1 MNMNEKT
8 LITEINR
15 INKLMGNELLI
26 ESLGRTVVN
35 ILTNMVNKSSDIR
48 RILPLNSPGLSAFRR
63 LESTLNNWR
72 SAGTGGQIS
81 LSTVID
87 DLYIVSQS
95 IPEVRIAVTDF
106 ILSQDRALKR
116 AFDNFLKDRKRLE
129 NLGNLPDDQLEPALE
144 QFVRAWFGNQPV
156 TNSQIE
162 IITDRL
168 LFDVRRNLNLPPPG
182 GLDVIVRNLPF
193 KNVRYLLSQLSGIF
207 ATEKG
212 LKRKF
217 VNASERA
224 NEHLLNNQPGKARK
238 EVEYMMSVLAS
249 AKKWREEGWETVYD
263 KWKAEMLSNPQYK
276 MTQADFV
283 EFDKYKNSGRG
294 LELFDELT
302 KKDPS
307 WTELTWEPWKK
318 LWPFKRPSTP
328 GGFLILSDK
337 MLTKDW
343 WQRFGMFILTKN
355 ARTIDEYIKYLSR
368 VGVTRGTIEI
378 LVWRFLM
385 LRIMIPLLYTI
396 GEAIPSGTE
405 TLINEFLDSLER
417 FGVDTEVDF
426 ADNPEEDFPARLLT
440 NMLNTMYGVYYNW
453 NLGDFANQQTLSNEV
468 VDIADCFIQVL
479 RFGGGAPCLTGIFN
493 NTKRKIEEMD
503 IPQEVKDVTTGKKK
517 IPSVGETENPIDKK
531 SKKKIIPVGE

>member
-1 MNMNEKT
+1 MNEKT